1 MTWQDNLTSVSTLAH
16 ELGHSMH
23 SLLTWQHQP
32 VTYSRYGMSA
42 AETASN
48 LNQALMGAHLLA
60 ERDDRDWTIAV
71 IEERMANSMRYLF
84 TMPIL
89 ARFELAAHERVE
101 AGGALSADWMNQ
113 TLLGFYREGYGSEV
127 VIDPARMGITWA
139 RFSHLFMNFYVFQYG
154 IGIAAAAALSEAILT
169 EGEPAR
175 ERYLTFLRA
184 GGSVDPIVALRDAGI
199 DMSSPEPIERAFT
212 VLSGYVDRLEA
223 FAP

>member
-1 MTWQDNLTSVSTLAH
+1 
-16 ELGHSMH
+16 
-23 SLLTWQHQP
+23 
-32 VTYSRYGMSA
+32 MS
-42 AETASN
+42 
-48 LNQALMGAHLLA
+48 
-60 ERDDRDWTIAV
+60 
-71 IEERMANSMRYLF
+71 
-84 TMPIL
+84 
-89 ARFELAAHERVE
+89 
-101 AGGALSADWMNQ
+101 Q

-127 VIDPARMGITWA
+127 VIDAPRMGITWA

-199 DMSSPEPIERAFT
+199 DMSSPEPIERAFA
-212 VLSGYVDRLEA
+212 LMSRYVDHLEE

>member
-23 SLLTWQHQP
+23 SLLTWQNQP
-32 VTYSRYGMSA
+32 VTYARYGMSA

-48 LNQALMGAHLLA
+48 LNQALMGAHMLA

-101 AGGALSADWMNQ
+101 AGGAS
-113 TLLGFYREGYGSEV
+113 
-127 VIDPARMGITWA
+127 PP
-139 RFSHLFMNFYVFQYG
+139 
-154 IGIAAAAALSEAILT
+154 IG
-169 EGEPAR
+169 
-175 ERYLTFLRA
+175 
-184 GGSVDPIVALRDAGI
+184 
-199 DMSSPEPIERAFT
+199 
-212 VLSGYVDRLEA
+212 
-223 FAP
+223 